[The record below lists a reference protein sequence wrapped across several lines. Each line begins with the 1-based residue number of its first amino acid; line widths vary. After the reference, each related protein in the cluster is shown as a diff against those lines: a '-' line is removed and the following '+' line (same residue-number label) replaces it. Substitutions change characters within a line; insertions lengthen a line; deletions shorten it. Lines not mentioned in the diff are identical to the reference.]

1 MQNIF
6 RKKYLY
12 KNFLY
17 LNYFIVKFIM
27 AGISNQNLLNFAEG
41 KTNDDIKKKFV
52 GVFPSNFITKFI
64 TFHRMMNEKGTWYPF
79 IIMNT
84 DRNNKN
90 GKQWWSFLDLHS
102 KKEIFLF
109 GSFGFDGF
117 KEFFLQDD
125 KKTLNKILYRIKK
138 FEAAKKDSKITVIT
152 LTFSMEEYKKLKTL
166 NRLSETMQ
174 DMLHFINKF
183 GNNII

>member
-64 TFHRMMNEKGTWYPF
+64 TFHRMMNEKGTRYPF

-84 DRNNKN
+84 IVAIKKVRIGGVFLTFILRKKYFYLTASDLMVLKTFFCKMLKKLLIKLSTELKN
-90 GKQWWSFLDLHS
+90 LRQ
-102 KKEIFLF
+102 
-109 GSFGFDGF
+109 
-117 KEFFLQDD
+117 Q
-125 KKTLNKILYRIKK
+125 KKT
-138 FEAAKKDSKITVIT
+138 AK
-152 LTFSMEEYKKLKTL
+152 
-166 NRLSETMQ
+166 
-174 DMLHFINKF
+174 
-183 GNNII
+183 